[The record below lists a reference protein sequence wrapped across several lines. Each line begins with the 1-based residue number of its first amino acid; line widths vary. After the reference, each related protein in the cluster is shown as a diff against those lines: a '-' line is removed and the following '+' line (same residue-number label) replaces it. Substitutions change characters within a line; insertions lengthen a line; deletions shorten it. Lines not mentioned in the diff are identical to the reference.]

1 MMLEVVMVMD
11 MEDDKLA
18 DMVLMIPN
26 EYFSGGT
33 VAIGDTQWDDV
44 RGNDEGIGG
53 WQISNLWKWRHLV
66 LKFWFNASGA
76 TWWSNFELM
85 QVAPPGAQILN

>member
-1 MMLEVVMVMD
+1 MEMMLDVAMGMID
-11 MEDDKLA
+11 MEDDKVA

-44 RGNDEGIGG
+44 RGNDGLDMEVDKMV
-53 WQISNLWKWRHLV
+53 Q
-66 LKFWFNASGA
+66 SGA
-76 TWWSNFELM
+76 TS
-85 QVAPPGAQILN
+85 GG